1 MVVYK
6 VDAVVHF
13 SLASCP
19 GRNSVFVNEEMFF
32 MIRLS
37 FVTFAILHFE
47 LCFVSALLV
56 IL

>member
-1 MVVYK
+1 MYK